1 MSESISISNIFDI
14 SHDAIIVSN
23 ENQLIAHFNHSAELI
38 FLYKAPEVIGK
49 PLDILFP
56 AIDATVPEKRPVHH
70 QKEKSGTGS
79 INEESEM
86 FGKRKNGEIFPCE
99 GSFSKTTYKGKQLF
113 TTVLRDITERK
124 RAEKTIS
131 ESETRYRRLF
141 ESAKD
146 GILILN
152 AETGMIVDVNPFL
165 INLLGYS
172 KEQFIEK
179 EIWNI
184 GFFKD
189 IVANHEKFIELQQNE
204 YVRYDNLPLETNDGI
219 KINVE
224 FVSNV
229 YLVDKQKVIQ
239 CNIRDITIRKR
250 AEKALEK
257 NNRRL
262 ELAMKVANMAWW
274 EMDIKT
280 GQVIFE
286 KHKAEMLGFSVD
298 KFHHYSDFVDLLHPD
313 DKPQAMQAMRDH
325 FSGKTNK
332 YEMEYRIMSES
343 GNYIWFYDIG
353 SVINRDD
360 QGNPINVAGLVIDIS
375 KRKQVEQELIK
386 AKEKAE
392 ESDLLKTAFLQNMS
406 HEIRTPLN
414 GIIGFTDL
422 LSEGNVSKK
431 ELKLFTALIH
441 SSSDRLIEIV
451 NNVLDISSIQTH
463 QVKLEQKTFLIHSV
477 FTRIQ
482 NQYAELAST
491 KNIGL
496 ICHNQNDKITSI
508 VSDEA
513 KLRQVLSNLI
523 NNSIKFTKSGKIEYG
538 FEVHDESVQF
548 FVKDTG
554 IGIPPDKIGTIFD
567 VFVQVEQSMTKNYEG
582 AGLGLAISKGLVLL
596 LGGSIMIESEIGKG
610 TTIYFTIPVNV
621 PTTKKAAASKR
632 TGFPVKKGNV
642 KILIA
647 EDDWVSFL
655 YLSRVLAQPEITIIH
670 ALNGLEAVEIVEKTE
685 DVDLILMDIRMPV
698 MDGIE
703 AITQIKKIRP
713 DLPIIVQTA
722 YAFGE
727 EKRRALEI
735 GCDEY
740 VEKSYKAEKIR
751 ALISKYLDFSLQ
763 PMEK

>member
-463 QVKLEQKTFLIHSV
+463 QV
-477 FTRIQ
+477 
-482 NQYAELAST
+482 Y
-491 KNIGL
+491 
-496 ICHNQNDKITSI
+496 
-508 VSDEA
+508 
-513 KLRQVLSNLI
+513 
-523 NNSIKFTKSGKIEYG
+523 
-538 FEVHDESVQF
+538 
-548 FVKDTG
+548 
-554 IGIPPDKIGTIFD
+554 
-567 VFVQVEQSMTKNYEG
+567 
-582 AGLGLAISKGLVLL
+582 SK
-596 LGGSIMIESEIGKG
+596 
-610 TTIYFTIPVNV
+610 
-621 PTTKKAAASKR
+621 
-632 TGFPVKKGNV
+632 
-642 KILIA
+642 
-647 EDDWVSFL
+647 
-655 YLSRVLAQPEITIIH
+655 
-670 ALNGLEAVEIVEKTE
+670 
-685 DVDLILMDIRMPV
+685 
-698 MDGIE
+698 
-703 AITQIKKIRP
+703 
-713 DLPIIVQTA
+713 
-722 YAFGE
+722 
-727 EKRRALEI
+727 
-735 GCDEY
+735 
-740 VEKSYKAEKIR
+740 
-751 ALISKYLDFSLQ
+751 
-763 PMEK
+763 